1 MKTGFTTSKME
12 VIPMQLGILPNLFGR
27 EPNVLGLEKLLENI
41 KVWIAISL
49 LQDIPLQAM
58 LKDNFKQTF
67 KSVFSLIRFY
77 LTL

>member
-1 MKTGFTTSKME
+1 MKTDFTTSKMD

-49 LQDIPLQAM
+49 LQDIPLQAT
-58 LKDNFKQTF
+58 LEDNLKQTF
-67 KSVFSLIRFY
+67 KGVFSLI
-77 LTL
+77 